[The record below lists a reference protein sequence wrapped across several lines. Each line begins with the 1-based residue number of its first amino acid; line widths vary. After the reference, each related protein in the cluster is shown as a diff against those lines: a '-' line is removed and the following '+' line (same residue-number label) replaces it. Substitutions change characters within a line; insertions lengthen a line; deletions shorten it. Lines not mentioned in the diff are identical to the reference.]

1 MAALLT
7 VANRN
12 HNRTGYWGPPNALH
26 QFCEPHYA
34 STAYVAEFYNSISSL
49 VFPAVAVYALT
60 KSEAW
65 ECAVCWVALAIVGL
79 GSCAFHATMQWQHEL
94 WDEVPMVGFMATCML
109 AKAEA
114 HPALTTRARRS
125 AFRLATLSMAVGTV
139 GAYVVLQA
147 YEFFVL
153 AFTGLVVVDTALA
166 LSCGPPSPAKWF
178 CFCASV
184 GAIITGKLAWEVRP
198 HSAAAD
204 SLQPRRLACRL
215 QPAAPECG
223 ARLCSLPPCRRRFAR
238 SARVIVRAQSL
249 PPQVENR
256 WCAVAPSVWPL
267 HVMWHFLAA
276 ASAYYGVLF
285 NILNRFEAGIRSA
298 ALPAAAVESGR
309 LALRWAGLPY
319 SVAIAPRSG
328 RGASTPRDRAT
339 VPRRSPRL
347 KRRHDV
353 GGHD

>member
-1 MAALLT
+1 MSGSAYTKKLRERGRPGT
-7 VANRN
+7 
-12 HNRTGYWGPPNALH
+12 GPPTPESS
-26 QFCEPHYA
+26 EPGQIPDADWNVFYRA
-34 STAYVAEFYNSISSL
+34 TKRLKGRWLDLRVEGRFLAAYL
-49 VFPAVAVYALT
+49 
-60 KSEAW
+60 
-65 ECAVCWVALAIVGL
+65 
-79 GSCAFHATMQWQHEL
+79 
-94 WDEVPMVGFMATCML
+94 
-109 AKAEA
+109 
-114 HPALTTRARRS
+114 RR
-125 AFRLATLSMAVGTV
+125 TLCVLYPCTGGTV

-319 SVAIAPRSG
+319 SVASAPRSG
-328 RGASTPRDRAT
+328 RGASTPRDRSSTAQASTSRWCCARARAT
-339 VPRRSPRL
+339 RRTSRYLPYCASGCGRTST
-347 KRRHDV
+347 
-353 GGHD
+353 